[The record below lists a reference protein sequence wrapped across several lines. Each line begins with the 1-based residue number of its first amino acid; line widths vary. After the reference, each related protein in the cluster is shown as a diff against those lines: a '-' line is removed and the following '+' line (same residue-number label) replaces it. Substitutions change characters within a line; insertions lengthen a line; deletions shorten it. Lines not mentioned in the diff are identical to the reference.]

1 MRWATRTC
9 GVAYRT
15 VLPPEHPRNQYLAYD
30 PRCGKGS
37 KPVHVRRRTQTW
49 RVPSEQKGEKE
60 GGEIGEVSEVQRR
73 RVVERNGRGMY
84 NFVFEVFLQSV
95 FDLSEPLRGEAPGP
109 ECLGIQLFGF
119 MLALW

>member
-1 MRWATRTC
+1 MSEGEHKHGGFLPNKKAKKRGGKLVKLVKC
-9 GVAYRT
+9 KGDESLKGT
-15 VLPPEHPRNQYLAYD
+15 VE
-30 PRCGKGS
+30 
-37 KPVHVRRRTQTW
+37 
-49 RVPSEQKGEKE
+49 
-60 GGEIGEVSEVQRR
+60 
-73 RVVERNGRGMY
+73 RGMY